1 MDSLRYLQHVYL
13 RISSPRSLRKRTA
26 WASCYAC
33 PMQPHNV
40 ENPRPG
46 NGKDL
51 KRRTT
56 TFWLLVVIV
65 GLVAAV
71 SVNLLGRL

>member
-1 MDSLRYLQHVYL
+1 MYL

-26 WASCYAC
+26 WAPWYAC

-46 NGKDL
+46 NGKDP
-51 KRRTT
+51 KRTT
-56 TFWLLVVIV
+56 TFWLLVVIA

>member
-1 MDSLRYLQHVYL
+1 
-13 RISSPRSLRKRTA
+13 
-26 WASCYAC
+26 
-33 PMQPHNV
+33 MQPHNV

-46 NGKDL
+46 NGKDP
-51 KRRTT
+51 KRTT
-56 TFWLLVVIV
+56 TFWLLVVIA